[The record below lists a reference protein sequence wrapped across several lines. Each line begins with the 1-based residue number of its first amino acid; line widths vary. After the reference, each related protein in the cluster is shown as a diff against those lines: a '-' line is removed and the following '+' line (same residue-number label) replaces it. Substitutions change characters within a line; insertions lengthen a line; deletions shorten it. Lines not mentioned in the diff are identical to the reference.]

1 MRSKLIQTG
10 GNVEHLLYWLLL
22 VLFVKRDQGFM
33 KWFSKKTNLQ
43 WFPSTN
49 ICHSW
54 ITLDSLNGIWVSN
67 LLLSNKGRIDCKTIS
82 RCITIKN
89 DSQRMQGGKYFSWLL
104 NMVTWRDRLS
114 AGIWEIRKDDRVRL
128 AENCINQKW
137 LIILTRKYRS
147 GKYTSWTSS
156 PLRSFPSRWRAH
168 KVWFV
173 IHKPI
178 RFVAMTTDYRLIQ
191 YYLSRRVNNWTCHL
205 LFACFAIADA

>member
-1 MRSKLIQTG
+1 
-10 GNVEHLLYWLLL
+10 
-22 VLFVKRDQGFM
+22 
-33 KWFSKKTNLQ
+33 
-43 WFPSTN
+43 
-49 ICHSW
+49 
-54 ITLDSLNGIWVSN
+54 
-67 LLLSNKGRIDCKTIS
+67 
-82 RCITIKN
+82 
-89 DSQRMQGGKYFSWLL
+89 MQGGKYFSWLL

-205 LFACFAIADA
+205 LFCMLRDRRCIKIKDITDNVTSTSTRKKKELRWKFSKFVSANRVNLAPIKCMFLPVVLQRSITPECGKRIMLWFILLLLSWVFLFLLTCLLYYKR